1 MKKGIIFCLFVP
13 VMFHA
18 SEHGSASV
26 FQRSLRSLDLSFDAS
41 LTESGSDD
49 ASLTESESEGLSEK
63 RNRSRAVARLCQEIM
78 KAIRKKN
85 FNQKDLNTLCLKVI
99 HLYRFYAQYMDSYD
113 FVFLKRGTFQQG
125 YEVINEHLIQPLRD
139 IADQRGLYCSVNLRL
154 KRPVV
159 VQ

>member
-18 SEHGSASV
+18 SEHGSASLL
-26 FQRSLRSLDLSFDAS
+26 QRRGLQAPPSLDLSLNAS
-41 LTESGSDD
+41 LTESGS
-49 ASLTESESEGLSEK
+49 ERLSSPGK
-63 RNRSRAVARLCQEIM
+63 RDRSRAVARLSQEIM
-78 KAIRKKN
+78 KAIGKTGL
-85 FNQKDLNTLCLKVI
+85 NQQDLNTLCLKVI
-99 HLYRFYAQYMDSYD
+99 HLYHLYAEYMDSYD
-113 FVFLKRGTFQQG
+113 FVCFEIGVLQQG

-139 IADQRGLYCSVNLRL
+139 IADQRGLYCSVNLLL